1 MENLQPPSFHTRNIT
16 QSQVDKYIKKMEK
29 GQLKITF
36 ETDNV
41 KHLAVMS
48 DSVGLEEIYNV
59 VNSMLIGMTF
69 HQEQI
74 DNYLLELAESIETNK

>member
-74 DNYLLELAESIETNK
+74 DNYILELAESIETNK

>member
-1 MENLQPPSFHTRNIT
+1 MKDMLEQR
-16 QSQVDKYIKKMEK
+16 
-29 GQLKITF
+29 QLKITF

>member
-1 MENLQPPSFHTRNIT
+1 MDIARVYKGSNKIKNIMEQG
-16 QSQVDKYIKKMEK
+16 K
-29 GQLKITF
+29 LKITF

-59 VNSMLIGMTF
+59 VNSMLIGITF
-69 HQEQI
+69 YQETI
-74 DNYLLELAESIETNK
+74 DNYILELAESIETSK

>member
-41 KHLAVMS
+41 KHLAIMS

-74 DNYLLELAESIETNK
+74 DNYILELAESIETNK

>member
-16 QSQVDKYIKKMEK
+16 QSQVYKYIKKMEQGK
-29 GQLKITF
+29 LKITF
-36 ETDNV
+36 DTDNV

-48 DSVGLEEIYNV
+48 DAVGLEEIYNV

-74 DNYLLELAESIETNK
+74 DNYILELAESIETSK

>member
-1 MENLQPPSFHTRNIT
+1 MDSTRVYKGSNKIKVIT
-16 QSQVDKYIKKMEK
+16 NKDMLEQGK
-29 GQLKITF
+29 LKITF

-69 HQEQI
+69 HQITI
-74 DNYLLELAESIETNK
+74 DNYILELAESIETK